1 MEVVF
6 VPQYAFFL
14 LYLLNVFA
22 GTDELNVQR
31 AFDHRQQYF
40 IC

>member
-6 VPQYAFFL
+6 IPQSACFL

-22 GTDELNVQR
+22 GTDELNAQQ
-31 AFDHRQQYF
+31 AFDHSRQCF